1 MHNKKGD
8 DFILNYIIRRL
19 GVGVLLL
26 FSVSFLVFSMLYLM
40 PGDPVTLMAGPL
52 VKVENL
58 ESLRH
63 EYGLDRPLLVQYMDW
78 ISRIIFAGD
87 FGISYKYRI
96 DVWSLLKN
104 SIPISFKLTATT
116 LIISTIV
123 AIPLGLICAYRKDSW
138 FDRITVNTSLV
149 FTAIPSFWLAVLLM
163 LVFAV
168 KLKWLPLSGYESWK
182 NYILPIVTGVIGGLA
197 STIRLTKS
205 EALEVLREKYVTT
218 AYAKGLDNKTVLIR
232 HVLRNSLIVVTVNLF
247 MSLPWLISGYII
259 IEKIFGIPGMGNL
272 MINSIIQQDFNVVQA
287 CILIITVLTI
297 ICNILSDIV
306 LGILD
311 PRIRISVT
319 GGGK

>member
-1 MHNKKGD
+1 MRS
-8 DFILNYIIRRL
+8 YIIKRL

-26 FSVSFLVFSMLYLM
+26 LCVSFIVFGMLYLM

-58 ESLRH
+58 EGLRIQ
-63 EYGLDRPLLVQYMDW
+63 YGLDRPLLVQYFDW
-78 ISRIIFAGD
+78 MRKIIFEGD

-96 DVWSLLKN
+96 AVGSLLKN
-104 SIPISFKLTATT
+104 AIPISLKLTVTTMLISNLIALPLGLLCAYKKDTLFDRLTVNTT
-116 LIISTIV
+116 LI
-123 AIPLGLICAYRKDSW
+123 L
-138 FDRITVNTSLV
+138 
-149 FTAIPSFWLAVLLM
+149 TAIPSFWLAVILM

-168 KLKWLPLSGYESWK
+168 NLKWFPVSGFESWK
-182 NYILPIVTGVIGGLA
+182 NYVLPVATGVIGGLA

-218 AYAKGLDNKTVLIR
+218 AYAKGLDRNTVLAK
-232 HVLRNSLIVVTVNLF
+232 HVLRNSLIVITVNLF

-259 IEKIFGIPGMGNL
+259 IERIFGIPGMGSL
-272 MINSIIQQDFNVVQA
+272 MIDAIIKQDFNVVQA

-306 LGILD
+306 LGLLD

-319 GGGK
+319 GGDK